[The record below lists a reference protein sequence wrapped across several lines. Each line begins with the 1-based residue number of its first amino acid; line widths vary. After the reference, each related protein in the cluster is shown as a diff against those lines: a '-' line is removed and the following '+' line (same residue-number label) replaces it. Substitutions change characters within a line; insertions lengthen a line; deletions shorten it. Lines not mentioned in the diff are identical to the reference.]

1 MRTFSTSASVAAVL
15 AGLVVAALDAPNA
28 ALMTPVN
35 AAQPSPVV
43 SVTTLPAIPS
53 PQPHRSSPTPAPPLP
68 SPAPTAPPTVGP
80 ATPVTPTP
88 STPAIAPTPAPDGS
102 TISVV
107 GMVSNPLTITLKD
120 LERLPHTSLTVRVVD
135 PDGRHRVHFFTGVAL
150 RDILSLA
157 KPQTAGG
164 VDNSTRGYVTIS
176 GVNGDSAIV
185 SLPEIEPNFNGKQV
199 LVAYLID
206 ARLLLSLIHI

>member
-1 MRTFSTSASVAAVL
+1 MISVT
-15 AGLVVAALDAPNA
+15 GLVA
-28 ALMTPVN
+28 
-35 AAQPSPVV
+35 
-43 SVTTLPAIPS
+43 
-53 PQPHRSSPTPAPPLP
+53 R
-68 SPAPTAPPTVGP
+68 
-80 ATPVTPTP
+80 
-88 STPAIAPTPAPDGS
+88 
-102 TISVV
+102 
-107 GMVSNPLTITLKD
+107 PLTITLKD

-150 RDILSLA
+150 RDLLALA

-164 VDNSTRGYVTIS
+164 VDNSTRGFVTVS

-206 ARLLLSLIHI
+206 ARLLQSQGMAELVVPEDATRGRFITGITRILLSETAP